1 MQAAARPV
9 EGAVAD
15 DRDGLAGEV
24 DLAFHGD
31 LLTALRERLRD
42 GRSER
47 IAADRLAGRA
57 AAGGE
62 SDRQHD
68 Q

>member
-24 DLAFHGD
+24 DLAFHGH

-47 IAADRLAGRA
+47 IAADRLAG
-57 AAGGE
+57 
-62 SDRQHD
+62 
-68 Q
+68 